1 MLRNDGLALQ
11 QYRFRDSR
19 TVLENEWSFAWS
31 NVRAIHAYKVDL
43 FTVDQIRLFF
53 SLEATGVVVSE
64 DMTGFASLTEV
75 LPQQFPGFLD
85 SWFRTVAF
93 PAFQQNRTTLWSREP
108 TEPGT
113 KPRNPRNRNPLNP

>member
-1 MLRNDGLALQ
+1 MGWLRMFVAKIQFNRTLSRHPGTLVIRNDGLALQ

-19 TVLENEWSFAWS
+19 TVLENEWSIAWS
-31 NVRAIHAYKVDL
+31 DVRAIHAYKVDL

-75 LPQQFPGFLD
+75 LPRSFPGFLD
-85 SWFRTVAF
+85 S
-93 PAFQQNRTTLWSREP
+93 
-108 TEPGT
+108 
-113 KPRNPRNRNPLNP
+113 